1 MKQQKHCLTN
11 KGSKL
16 WVVIDNEK
24 IHEKSEG
31 SYSDQQL
38 RKIHVKLKK
47 WIILAGKKGHL
58 KMKN

>member
-1 MKQQKHCLTN
+1 MRQQKHCLKD

-16 WVVIDNEK
+16 WVA
-24 IHEKSEG
+24 IHKQQTHKKSEDF
-31 SYSDQQL
+31 YSNQQL

-47 WIILAGKKGHL
+47 WIILVGKKGHL